1 MELHHIRQKSDGG
14 NDTEENGI
22 TLCFNCHVEVK
33 SYNHHHPKGL
43 KYSKQELKEWRNKVY
58 EFVTNKVIC
67 NYSDDDI
74 EKATKLLN
82 NYYKQIKAIICIDPC
97 AKTVNI
103 SLIDYAN
110 NMLLELQS
118 YVFVFSN
125 EEVEN
130 QKCNLV
136 EAIQGWCNVMWNDEY
151 FHHLDFDFFGILIVI
166 QLISTV
172 KECMFLDQK
181 LEIIIVS

>member
-1 MELHHIRQKSDGG
+1 MTDTSAPMGRYRRPVSPLHA
-14 NDTEENGI
+14 
-22 TLCFNCHVEVK
+22 
-33 SYNHHHPKGL
+33 
-43 KYSKQELKEWRNKVY
+43 
-58 EFVTNKVIC
+58 
-67 NYSDDDI
+67 

-136 EAIQGWCNVMWNDEY
+136 EAIQGWCNVM
-151 FHHLDFDFFGILIVI
+151 
-166 QLISTV
+166 
-172 KECMFLDQK
+172 
-181 LEIIIVS
+181 